1 MFNTQGMFWNDWLSI
16 WFNEG
21 EEKKSSRWQY
31 CTVLMQLE
39 STAHALIFPLPWLPF
54 ISHSS
59 FCLWLNPFCSNHNFQ
74 RDQQLATEI
83 KLMKG
88 FQPFFLP
95 ASLPPEIFSEVS
107 LYCCF
112 PSDLHIAMQCIGC
125 TLYNCCFPSHW
136 LYNRCS
142 AAGVHWFPSKSSG
155 VAGSRLPTHY
165 PGVTV

>member
-16 WFNEG
+16 RLNEG

-31 CTVLMQLE
+31 CTVWMQLE

-88 FQPFFLP
+88 FQPLFLP
-95 ASLPPEIFSEVS
+95 AFLPPEIFSEVS

-125 TLYNCCFPSHW
+125 TIAAPPLEFIDFPANHQVS
-136 LYNRCS
+136 L
-142 AAGVHWFPSKSSG
+142 G
-155 VAGSRLPTHY
+155 VAY
-165 PGVTV
+165 PHIIPVLQCN